1 MVTSQIAFSAFVA
14 LSFSMLALAFDLSP
28 LQDFC
33 VADTSRPVLM
43 NGLSCKDPKTVTA
56 DDFFLSGFHIPSNT
70 SNQIGSAVKPV
81 TVSELAGLNTFG
93 ISLIRVDY
101 APKGVN
107 PLHTHP
113 RASEILTVVE
123 GSLEVGFITSS
134 PENRRITKVLRKG
147 DVFVFPVGLVH
158 YQKNVGDGNA
168 VAIAAL
174 SSQNPGVIII
184 SSAVFG
190 SNPEMSEDVLAKS
203 FQLDKNVIN
212 YLQTKF

>member
-1 MVTSQIAFSAFVA
+1 MVASQIVFSAFVA
-14 LSFSMLALAFDLSP
+14 LSLSMLALAFDLSP

-93 ISLIRVDY
+93 ISLVRVDY

-113 RASEILTVVE
+113 RASEILT
-123 GSLEVGFITSS
+123 
-134 PENRRITKVLRKG
+134 
-147 DVFVFPVGLVH
+147 
-158 YQKNVGDGNA
+158 KNVGDGNA